1 MHHRFTATE
10 IIQDTKAVSVLMG
23 VVKDASINKGHT
35 SVGRGRGRPINTQPT
50 EVHD

>member
-1 MHHRFTATE
+1 
-10 IIQDTKAVSVLMG
+10 MG

-35 SVGRGRGRPINTQPT
+35 SIGRGRARPVSTQSL